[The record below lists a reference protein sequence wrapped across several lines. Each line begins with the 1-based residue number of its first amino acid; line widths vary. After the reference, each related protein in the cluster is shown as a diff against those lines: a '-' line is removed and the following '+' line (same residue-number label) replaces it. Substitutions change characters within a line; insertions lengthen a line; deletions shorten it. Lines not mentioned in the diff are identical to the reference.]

1 MKIHFILIE
10 PAVPENI
17 GASARAI
24 KTMGFNSLRLVNPVC
39 FPNEKANWLAHGSVD
54 ILEEAKLFK
63 SLKEASHDLDF
74 IIGTSAKKRSVKHD
88 YYPASKLKE
97 IIQHK
102 GPAIQNLGIVFGRE
116 ESGLTN
122 SELGSCDLVS
132 YIPMAAPY
140 PSLNL
145 SQAVMLF
152 AYHLSQLDKSL
163 TIHSSSTRT
172 PSYSI
177 LKTRIENILQS
188 TGMDPA
194 SSKYNRILE
203 RLSILG
209 EKDIKLLHSI
219 AIKLIKKLDQD
230 IS

>member
-1 MKIHFILIE
+1 MEIHFILIE

-24 KTMGFNSLRLVNPVC
+24 NTMGFKSLRLVNPVN

-54 ILEEAKLFK
+54 ILNKAQLFK
-63 SLKEASHDLDF
+63 TLGEASHDLDF
-74 IIGTSAKKRSVKHD
+74 TIGTSAKKRSVKYD
-88 YYPASKLKE
+88 YYPASALKE
-97 IIQHK
+97 IIQNK
-102 GPAIQNLGIVFGRE
+102 GSAIRNLGIVFGRE

-122 SELGSCDLVS
+122 SELGLCDLVS
-132 YIPMAAPY
+132 YIPLASPY

-152 AYHLSQLDKSL
+152 AYHLSQVGESVNVSNPK
-163 TIHSSSTRT
+163 TNI
-172 PSYSI
+172 PSYSL
-177 LKTRIENILQS
+177 LKTRIEKILQS
-188 TGMDPA
+188 TGMDPTGA
-194 SSKYNRILE
+194 KYNRIIE

-219 AIKLIKKLDQD
+219 AIELIKKLD
-230 IS
+230 

>member
-1 MKIHFILIE
+1 MEIHFILIE

-24 KTMGFNSLRLVNPVC
+24 NTMGFKSLRLVNPVN
-39 FPNEKANWLAHGSVD
+39 FPNEKANWLAHGSMD
-54 ILEEAKLFK
+54 ILEKTKLFK
-63 SLKEASHDLDF
+63 NLEEASHDLDF
-74 IIGTSAKKRSVKHD
+74 IIGTSAKKRSVKYD

-97 IIQHK
+97 IIQNK
-102 GPAIQNLGIVFGRE
+102 GSAIQNLGIVFGRE

-132 YIPMAAPY
+132 YIPLASPY

-152 AYHLSQLDKSL
+152 AYHLSQLDESL
-163 TIHSSSTRT
+163 KFHNPNTRT

-177 LKTRIENILQS
+177 LKTRIEEILQS
-188 TGMDPA
+188 IGMDPTGA
-194 SSKYNRILE
+194 KYNRIFE
-203 RLSILG
+203 RLSIVG

-219 AIKLIKKLDQD
+219 AIELIKRLD
-230 IS
+230 

>member
-1 MKIHFILIE
+1 MEIHFILIE

-24 KTMGFNSLRLVNPVC
+24 NTMGFKSLRLVNPVN

-54 ILEEAKLFK
+54 ILNKALLFTSLEEASK
-63 SLKEASHDLDF
+63 DLDY
-74 IIGTSAKKRSVKHD
+74 IIGTSAKKRSVKYD
-88 YYPASKLKE
+88 YYPASKLLE
-97 IIQHK
+97 IIQNK
-102 GPAIQNLGIVFGRE
+102 GSAIRNLGIVFGRE

-132 YIPMAAPY
+132 YIPLASPY

-152 AYHLSQLDKSL
+152 AYHLSQVGESVNVHNPKTS
-163 TIHSSSTRT
+163 I
-172 PSYSI
+172 PSYSL
-177 LKTRIENILQS
+177 LKTRIEEILQS
-188 TGMDPA
+188 TEMDPTSA
-194 SSKYNRILE
+194 KYNRIFE

-219 AIKLIKKLDQD
+219 AIELIKKLD
-230 IS
+230 

>member
-1 MKIHFILIE
+1 MEIHFILIE

-24 KTMGFNSLRLVNPVC
+24 NTMGFKSLRLVNPVN
-39 FPNEKANWLAHGSVD
+39 FPNEKANWLAHGSVE
-54 ILEEAKLFK
+54 ILNKALLFK
-63 SLKEASHDLDF
+63 TLEEASHDLDF
-74 IIGTSAKKRSVKHD
+74 IIGTSAKKRSVKYD
-88 YYPASKLKE
+88 YYPASTLKE
-97 IIQHK
+97 IIQNK
-102 GPAIQNLGIVFGRE
+102 GSAIQNLGIVFGRE

-132 YIPMAAPY
+132 YIPLASPY

-152 AYHLSQLDKSL
+152 AYHLSQVGESVNVHNPKTS
-163 TIHSSSTRT
+163 I
-172 PSYSI
+172 PSYSL
-177 LKTRIENILQS
+177 LKTRIEEILQS
-188 TGMDPA
+188 TEMDPKSA
-194 SSKYNRILE
+194 KYNRIFE

-219 AIKLIKKLDQD
+219 AIELIKKLD
-230 IS
+230 

>member
-1 MKIHFILIE
+1 MDILE
-10 PAVPENI
+10 KA
-17 GASARAI
+17 
-24 KTMGFNSLRLVNPVC
+24 KLFNSL
-39 FPNEKANWLAHGSVD
+39 
-54 ILEEAKLFK
+54 EEA
-63 SLKEASHDLDF
+63 SRDLDF
-74 IIGTSAKKRSVKHD
+74 LIGTSAKKRSVKYD
-88 YYPASKLKE
+88 YYSASKLKE
-97 IIQHK
+97 IIHNK
-102 GPAIQNLGIVFGRE
+102 GSAIQNLGIVFGRE

-132 YIPMAAPY
+132 YIPLAAPY

-163 TIHSSSTRT
+163 KIHNPKTST

-177 LKTRIENILQS
+177 LKIRIEEILQS
-188 TGMDPA
+188 IGMQPA
-194 SSKYNRILE
+194 SPKYNRIFE

-219 AIKLIKKLDQD
+219 AIELIKKLD
-230 IS
+230 

>member
-1 MKIHFILIE
+1 MEIHFILIE

-24 KTMGFNSLRLVNPVC
+24 NTMGFKSLRLVNPVN

-54 ILEEAKLFK
+54 ILNKALLFTSLEEASK
-63 SLKEASHDLDF
+63 DLDF
-74 IIGTSAKKRSVKHD
+74 IIGTSAKKRSVKYD
-88 YYPASKLKE
+88 YYPASKLLE
-97 IIQHK
+97 IIQNK
-102 GPAIQNLGIVFGRE
+102 GSAIRNLGIVFGRE

-132 YIPMAAPY
+132 YIPLASPY

-152 AYHLSQLDKSL
+152 AYHLSQVGESVNVHNPK
-163 TIHSSSTRT
+163 TNI
-172 PSYSI
+172 PSYSL
-177 LKTRIENILQS
+177 LKTRIEEILQS
-188 TGMDPA
+188 TEMDPTSA
-194 SSKYNRILE
+194 KYNRIFE

-219 AIKLIKKLDQD
+219 AIELIKKLD
-230 IS
+230 

>member
-1 MKIHFILIE
+1 MEIHFILIE

-24 KTMGFNSLRLVNPVC
+24 KTMSFRSLRLVNPVN
-39 FPNEKANWLAHGSVD
+39 FPNEKANWMAHGSVD
-54 ILEEAKLFK
+54 ILDEAIVFKNMEEAG
-63 SLKEASHDLDF
+63 HDLDF
-74 IIGTSAKKRSVKHD
+74 LIGTSAKRRSVKYD
-88 YYPASKLKE
+88 YYPASKLPG
-97 IIQHK
+97 IIKNK
-102 GPAIQNLGIVFGRE
+102 GAAIQNLGIVFGRE

-122 SELGSCDLVS
+122 SELGACDLVS

-152 AYHLSQLDKSL
+152 AYHLSQLDELVK
-163 TIHSSSTRT
+163 IHNPKTST

-177 LKTRIENILQS
+177 LKTRIEEILQS
-188 TGMDPA
+188 IGMDPT
-194 SSKYNRILE
+194 SPKYNRILE

-219 AIKLIKKLDQD
+219 SIELIQKL
-230 IS
+230 